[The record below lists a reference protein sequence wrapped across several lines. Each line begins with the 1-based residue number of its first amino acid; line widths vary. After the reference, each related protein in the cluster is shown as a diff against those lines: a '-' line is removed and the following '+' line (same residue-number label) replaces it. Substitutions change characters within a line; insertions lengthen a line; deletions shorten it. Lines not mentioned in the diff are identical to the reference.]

1 MTCAEP
7 EISTAALREGSFGIC
22 FRTVS
27 SARCIL
33 DVMRTCISCGDPIDS
48 RRKDAT
54 FCAKSK
60 CRAADY
66 RKRKKEAAEAQ
77 AAAHVHHASAHLSCP
92 CGRSFL
98 LQVKSQD
105 FGEGSASLTVTP
117 IPAAGESVTQ
127 TVSPPNILR
136 KETVSPTAAPQLPTP
151 ENCSEHIL
159 GGVTA
164 VSAGTE
170 SAAGVVAA
178 STEQRALVF
187 QPAKDAIPTSSLPD
201 LQPPLQ
207 TIELYFTDSVGRLIR
222 FWDAVRTIGKYGW
235 RVRDSAK
242 AALGASRQQGTG
254 LGGTPGRWQE
264 FYPSQSPAAFEYDA
278 DLAVLCWDEAKA
290 RAYAAEPELLEAALG
305 VNWLLVL
312 RRWRDE
318 NMRGRSK

>member
-7 EISTAALREGSFGIC
+7 EIRTAALHKGSFGIC

-27 SARCIL
+27 AARCIL

-66 RKRKKEAAEAQ
+66 RKRKKEEAEAR

-127 TVSPPNILR
+127 TVSPPNILL

-164 VSAGTE
+164 VSSGKE
-170 SAAGVVAA
+170 SAAGVVVA
-178 STEQRALVF
+178 STEQRAQVF
-187 QPAKDAIPTSSLPD
+187 QPAKDATPTLSSPD
-201 LQPPLQ
+201 LHPPLQ
-207 TIELYFTDSVGRLIR
+207 TIELYFTDSVGRLMR

-318 NMRGRSK
+318 NMGGRSK